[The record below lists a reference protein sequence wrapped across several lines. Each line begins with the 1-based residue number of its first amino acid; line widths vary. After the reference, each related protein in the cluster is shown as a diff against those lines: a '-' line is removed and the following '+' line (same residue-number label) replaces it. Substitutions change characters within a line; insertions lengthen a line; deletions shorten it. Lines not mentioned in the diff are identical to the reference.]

1 MMRACHN
8 TETRNRRFARPAAAA
23 LLAMAVLLPGAG
35 AADAS
40 RLLPIPCLSGFVT
53 DTGGNPVDDAD
64 LDFTD
69 SFTGQRL
76 ITPGDNTDASGF
88 YNVCV
93 LPGTY
98 DVSFAPPAGSRLMG
112 KLVPMVPLTSDPGLE
127 LDVQLE
133 FGTVVSGLV
142 SGSDGLPVGDV
153 DVDVDRVGG
162 GRIYTPDDNSDLVT
176 GAWRVVV
183 PDDLYRFRFEPP
195 LGSRW
200 RGAEVDSVLVDG
212 DTPLDITL
220 VEGVLLSGQVTAADA
235 GAFFDVDIDLRRS
248 DTGAKVFLANNT
260 TDVDGYYVV
269 AAPTGVFELRIEP
282 PRGSH
287 YVAALVSDYV
297 IAGDQVF
304 DQALEPGLLLTVAV
318 RDEAGRPIAGADIDV
333 KIADTGAKVFT
344 PHDRT
349 DADGLAPAALPAG
362 TYTVQVDPPVGTIF
376 DRVVVEGVTVTAD
389 GVVEVVLPEVPRA
402 SATGRVLDERGDGLA
417 DIVFDPRL
425 RPGGSQVYIP
435 EDATAADGSFDLALP
450 IGDYDVMVVP
460 ARGRRLAGVR
470 LDAVPARQDSSWG
483 DIVLEDA
490 FLVDVTVRDALGRAV
505 AGADLDVFEAA
516 GEAVFTP
523 WDTTDEQGVA
533 QLALPPGTYRL
544 VATPPAGADLA
555 AGAVEDVL
563 VAADAAVDI
572 DLTAASG
579 ETPGP
584 LTLLP
589 NHPNP
594 FNAGTTVTYAL
605 AQAATVSVDVY
616 DVRGRLVRPLESG
629 YREAGA
635 HDVPWDGAAADG
647 RPAPAGAYIVR
658 ITTDVGSA
666 TRLMAL
672 VR

>member
-1 MMRACHN
+1 MMRQRPVSVSRA
-8 TETRNRRFARPAAAA
+8 RSARRPAAAL
-23 LLAMAVLLPGAG
+23 LLALGILLPWSDS
-35 AADAS
+35 ADAS

-53 DTGGNPVDDAD
+53 DAGGNPVDDAD

-76 ITPGDNTDASGF
+76 VTPGDNTDESGF

-112 KLVPMVPLTSDPGLE
+112 KLVPMVPLTADPGLE

-212 DTPLDITL
+212 DTPLDVTL
-220 VEGVLLSGQVTAADA
+220 VEGVLLSGHVTATDADA
-235 GAFFDVDIDLRRS
+235 FAGVDIDLRRS

-260 TDVDGYYVV
+260 TDVDGHYVV
-269 AAPTGVFELRIEP
+269 AAPTGAFELRFEP
-282 PRGSH
+282 PRGSR
-287 YVAALVSDYV
+287 YVAALVSGYEV
-297 IAGDQVF
+297 AGDQVF

-318 RDEAGRPIAGADIDV
+318 RDEAGQPIARADIDV

-349 DADGLAPAALPAG
+349 DDDGLAPAALPAG

-376 DRVVVEGVTVTAD
+376 DRVVVTDVTVTAD
-389 GVVEVVLPEVPRA
+389 RTIEVVLPEVPRV
-402 SATGRVLDERGDGLA
+402 SAAGRVLDERGDGLA
-417 DIVFDPRL
+417 DIRFDPRL
-425 RPGGSQVYIP
+425 RPGGGEVYIP
-435 EDATAADGSFDLALP
+435 DDATGADGSFDLALP
-450 IGDYDVMVVP
+450 VGDYDVMVVP
-460 ARGRRLAGVR
+460 APGRRLAALR
-470 LDAVPARQDSSWG
+470 LDAVPARQDSTWG
-483 DIVLEDA
+483 DIVLVDA

-505 AGADLDVFEAA
+505 AGADLDVWTS
-516 GEAVFTP
+516 GGDAVFTP
-523 WDTTDEQGVA
+523 WDTTDEQGAA
-533 QLALPPGTYRL
+533 QLALPPGTYR
-544 VATPPAGADLA
+544 VMATPPAGSDLA
-555 AGAVEDVL
+555 AGAVEDV
-563 VAADAAVDI
+563 VVTADTAVVVE
-572 DLTAASG
+572 LTASG
-579 ETPGP
+579 GQTPGP

-616 DVRGRLVRPLESG
+616 DVRGRLVATLESG
-629 YREAGA
+629 HRDAGA
-635 HDVPWDGAAADG
+635 HDVPWDGAATDG

-658 ITTDVGSA
+658 ITTDAGSA